1 MILKK
6 AESLHP
12 AYDALLLV
20 YPGAVDQVVIK
31 YFRFVKEKTDFPFS
45 TLWSIRAVDDVL
57 SDCQAAIPADSTW
70 CSLLRVGCSNY
81 KACCINDVFTFKHH
95 CKYWPRSDEIHQF
108 PEEWLILV
116 FLVMCFGKIF

>member
-1 MILKK
+1 
-6 AESLHP
+6 
-12 AYDALLLV
+12 
-20 YPGAVDQVVIK
+20 
-31 YFRFVKEKTDFPFS
+31 
-45 TLWSIRAVDDVL
+45 DVL
-57 SDCQAAIPADSTW
+57 SDCQAEIPADSTW

-116 FLVMCFGKIF
+116 FLVMCFGKRFRYAHQLCTCQFETFVLQTLHNWSDEISLYAIRLDH